1 MIDGGLSRTPRPADR
16 QPAPRPDLS
25 KRQTEAV
32 VSPVQPE
39 ATSRPRPRKGRAGMI
54 VGLILGF
61 VLLAAGII
69 GGYCLLSR
77 PQLSTQIDSAKYQAV
92 FLSSGQVYFGKLTAV
107 DSQYL
112 KLSGVFYIQSQQ
124 DAASD
129 EDQITTQESTGM
141 QLIKLGEE
149 VHGPEDTM
157 VINRDQMLFFENLKS
172 DGKVT
177 QLIRQHSQGGN

>member
-39 ATSRPRPRKGRAGMI
+39 ATSSPRPRKGRAGMI
-54 VGLILGF
+54 IGLILGF
-61 VLLAAGII
+61 VLLAAGI
-69 GGYCLLSR
+69 GGYCFLSR
-77 PQLSTQIDSAKYQAV
+77 SQLSTQIDSGKYQAV

-124 DAASD
+124 DAASG
-129 EDQITTQESTGM
+129 EDQITAQESTGM

-177 QLIRQHSQGGN
+177 QLIKQHSQGGN

>member
-39 ATSRPRPRKGRAGMI
+39 ATSRPRPRKNRAGMI
-54 VGLILGF
+54 IGLILGI
-61 VLLAAGII
+61 VLLAAGI
-69 GGYCLLSR
+69 GGYWFLSR
-77 PQLSTQIDSAKYQAV
+77 SQLSTQIDSGKYQAV
-92 FLSSGQVYFGKLTAV
+92 FLSSGQVYFGKLTVV

>member
-39 ATSRPRPRKGRAGMI
+39 ATSRPRPRKNRAGMI
-54 VGLILGF
+54 IGLILGI
-61 VLLAAGII
+61 VLLAAGI
-69 GGYCLLSR
+69 GGYWFLSR
-77 PQLSTQIDSAKYQAV
+77 SQLSAQIDSAKYQAV

-177 QLIRQHSQGGN
+177 QLIRQHSQDGN

>member
-39 ATSRPRPRKGRAGMI
+39 ATSGPLPRKSRAGMI
-54 VGLILGF
+54 IGLILGF
-61 VLLAAGII
+61 VLLAAGI
-69 GGYCLLSR
+69 GGYWFLSR
-77 PQLSTQIDSAKYQAV
+77 SQLSTQIDSGKYQAV

-157 VINRDQMLFFENLKS
+157 IINRDQMLFFENLKS

>member
-54 VGLILGF
+54 IGLILGF
-61 VLLAAGII
+61 VLLAAGI
-69 GGYCLLSR
+69 GGYWFLSR
-77 PQLSTQIDSAKYQAV
+77 SQLSTQIDSGKYQAV

-124 DAASD
+124 DAAS
-129 EDQITTQESTGM
+129 EKNQITAQESTGM

>member
-54 VGLILGF
+54 IGLILGI
-61 VLLAAGII
+61 VLLAAGI
-69 GGYCLLSR
+69 GGYWFLSR
-77 PQLSTQIDSAKYQAV
+77 SQLSAQIDSAKYQAV
-92 FLSSGQVYFGKLTAV
+92 FLSSGQVYFGKLTTV

-124 DAASD
+124 DAASE

-177 QLIRQHSQGGN
+177 QLIKQHSQGGN

>member
-39 ATSRPRPRKGRAGMI
+39 ATSRPRPRKSRAGMI
-54 VGLILGF
+54 IGLILGI
-61 VLLAAGII
+61 VLLAAGI
-69 GGYCLLSR
+69 GGYWFLSR
-77 PQLSTQIDSAKYQAV
+77 SQLSTQIDSAKYQAV

-177 QLIRQHSQGGN
+177 QLIKQHSQGGN

>member
-1 MIDGGLSRTPRPADR
+1 MSR
-16 QPAPRPDLS
+16 S
-25 KRQTEAV
+25 
-32 VSPVQPE
+32 
-39 ATSRPRPRKGRAGMI
+39 
-54 VGLILGF
+54 
-61 VLLAAGII
+61 
-69 GGYCLLSR
+69 
-77 PQLSTQIDSAKYQAV
+77 QLSTQIDSAKYQAV

>member
-25 KRQTEAV
+25 NRQTEAV

-39 ATSRPRPRKGRAGMI
+39 ATSGPRPRKSRAGMI
-54 VGLILGF
+54 IGLILGI
-61 VLLAAGII
+61 VLLAAGI
-69 GGYCLLSR
+69 GGYWFLSR
-77 PQLSTQIDSAKYQAV
+77 SKLSTQIDSAKYQAV

-124 DAASD
+124 DAASE

>member
-39 ATSRPRPRKGRAGMI
+39 ATSNPRPRKGRAVMI
-54 VGLILGF
+54 IGLILGF
-61 VLLAAGII
+61 VLLAAGI
-69 GGYCLLSR
+69 GGYCFLSR
-77 PQLSTQIDSAKYQAV
+77 SQLSTQIDSGKYQAV

-129 EDQITTQESTGM
+129 EDQITTQDSTGM

-177 QLIRQHSQGGN
+177 QLIKQHSQGGN

>member
-39 ATSRPRPRKGRAGMI
+39 ATSGPRPRKSRAGMI
-54 VGLILGF
+54 IGLILGI
-61 VLLAAGII
+61 VLLAAGI
-69 GGYCLLSR
+69 GGYWFLSR
-77 PQLSTQIDSAKYQAV
+77 SQLSTQIDSAKYQAV
-92 FLSSGQVYFGKLTAV
+92 FLSSGQVYFGKLTTV

-124 DAASD
+124 DAASG

>member
-39 ATSRPRPRKGRAGMI
+39 ATSNPRPRKGRTGMI
-54 VGLILGF
+54 IGLILGF
-61 VLLAAGII
+61 VLLAAGI
-69 GGYCLLSR
+69 GGYWFLSR
-77 PQLSTQIDSAKYQAV
+77 SQLSTQIDSGKYQAV

-129 EDQITTQESTGM
+129 EDQITTQDSTGM

>member
-39 ATSRPRPRKGRAGMI
+39 ATSGPRPRKSRAGMI
-54 VGLILGF
+54 IGLILGI
-61 VLLAAGII
+61 VLLAAGI
-69 GGYCLLSR
+69 GGYWFLSR
-77 PQLSTQIDSAKYQAV
+77 SQLSTQIDSAKYQAV

>member
-39 ATSRPRPRKGRAGMI
+39 ATSRPRPRKNRAGMI
-54 VGLILGF
+54 IGLILGI
-61 VLLAAGII
+61 VLLAAGI
-69 GGYCLLSR
+69 GGYWFLSR
-77 PQLSTQIDSAKYQAV
+77 SQLSTQIDSAKYQAV

-124 DAASD
+124 DAASG

>member
-39 ATSRPRPRKGRAGMI
+39 ATSSPRRRKGRVGMI
-54 VGLILGF
+54 IGLILGF
-61 VLLAAGII
+61 VLLAAGI
-69 GGYCLLSR
+69 GGYWFLSR
-77 PQLSTQIDSAKYQAV
+77 SQLSTQIDSGKYQAV
-92 FLSSGQVYFGKLTAV
+92 FLSSGQVYFGKLTTV
-107 DSQYL
+107 DRQYL

-124 DAASD
+124 DSASD

>member
-39 ATSRPRPRKGRAGMI
+39 ATSRPRPRKNRAGMI
-54 VGLILGF
+54 IGLILGI
-61 VLLAAGII
+61 VLLAAGI
-69 GGYCLLSR
+69 GGYWFLSR
-77 PQLSTQIDSAKYQAV
+77 SQLSAQIDSAKYQAV

-124 DAASD
+124 DAASE

>member
-25 KRQTEAV
+25 RRQTEAV

-39 ATSRPRPRKGRAGMI
+39 ATSNPRPRKGRAGMI
-54 VGLILGF
+54 IGLILGF
-61 VLLAAGII
+61 VLLAAGI
-69 GGYCLLSR
+69 GGYWFLSR
-77 PQLSTQIDSAKYQAV
+77 SQLSTQIDSGKYQAV

>member
-39 ATSRPRPRKGRAGMI
+39 ATSSPRHRKGRVGMI
-54 VGLILGF
+54 IGLILGF
-61 VLLAAGII
+61 VLLAAGI
-69 GGYCLLSR
+69 GGYWFLSR
-77 PQLSTQIDSAKYQAV
+77 SQLSTQIDSGKYQAV

>member
-39 ATSRPRPRKGRAGMI
+39 ATSRPRPRKNRAGMI
-54 VGLILGF
+54 IGLILGI
-61 VLLAAGII
+61 VLLAAGI
-69 GGYCLLSR
+69 GGYWFLSR
-77 PQLSTQIDSAKYQAV
+77 SQLSTQIDSAKYQAV
-92 FLSSGQVYFGKLTAV
+92 FLSSGQVYFGKLTTV

-129 EDQITTQESTGM
+129 EDQITAQESTGM

>member
-39 ATSRPRPRKGRAGMI
+39 ATSSPRHRKGRVGMI
-54 VGLILGF
+54 IGLILGF
-61 VLLAAGII
+61 VLLAAGI
-69 GGYCLLSR
+69 GGYWFLPRS
-77 PQLSTQIDSAKYQAV
+77 QLSTQIDSSKYQAV

>member
-39 ATSRPRPRKGRAGMI
+39 ATSGPRPRKSRAGMI
-54 VGLILGF
+54 IGLILGI
-61 VLLAAGII
+61 VLLAAGI
-69 GGYCLLSR
+69 GGYWFLSR
-77 PQLSTQIDSAKYQAV
+77 SQLSTQIDSAKYQAV
-92 FLSSGQVYFGKLTAV
+92 FLSSGQVYFGKLTTV

-124 DAASD
+124 DAASE

>member
-39 ATSRPRPRKGRAGMI
+39 ATSSPRHRKGRVGMI
-54 VGLILGF
+54 IGLILGF
-61 VLLAAGII
+61 VLLAAGI
-69 GGYCLLSR
+69 GGYWFLSR
-77 PQLSTQIDSAKYQAV
+77 SQLSTQIDSAKYQAV

-129 EDQITTQESTGM
+129 ENQITAQESTGM

>member
-39 ATSRPRPRKGRAGMI
+39 ATSGPRPRKSRAGMI
-54 VGLILGF
+54 IGLILGF
-61 VLLAAGII
+61 VLLAAGI
-69 GGYCLLSR
+69 GGYWFLSR
-77 PQLSTQIDSAKYQAV
+77 SQLSTQIDSGKYQAV

-124 DAASD
+124 DAASE
-129 EDQITTQESTGM
+129 EDQITAQESTGM

-157 VINRDQMLFFENLKS
+157 IINRDQMLFFENLKS

>member
-39 ATSRPRPRKGRAGMI
+39 ATSRPRPRKNRAGMI
-54 VGLILGF
+54 IGLILGI
-61 VLLAAGII
+61 VLLAAGI
-69 GGYCLLSR
+69 GGYWFLSR
-77 PQLSTQIDSAKYQAV
+77 SQLSAQIDSAKYQAV
-92 FLSSGQVYFGKLTAV
+92 FLSSGQVYFGKLTTV

>member
-39 ATSRPRPRKGRAGMI
+39 ATSNPRPRKGRAGMI
-54 VGLILGF
+54 IGLILGF
-61 VLLAAGII
+61 VLLAAGI
-69 GGYCLLSR
+69 GGYCFLSR
-77 PQLSTQIDSAKYQAV
+77 SQLSTQIDSGKYQAV
-92 FLSSGQVYFGKLTAV
+92 FLSSGHVYFGKLTAV

-129 EDQITTQESTGM
+129 ENQITAQESTGM

-177 QLIRQHSQGGN
+177 QLIKQHSQGGN

>member
-39 ATSRPRPRKGRAGMI
+39 ATSRPRPRKNRAGMI
-54 VGLILGF
+54 IGLILGI
-61 VLLAAGII
+61 VLLAAGI
-69 GGYCLLSR
+69 GGYWFLSR
-77 PQLSTQIDSAKYQAV
+77 SQLSTQIDSAKYQAV

-124 DAASD
+124 DAASE

>member
-54 VGLILGF
+54 IGLILGF
-61 VLLAAGII
+61 VLLATGI
-69 GGYCLLSR
+69 GGYCFLSR
-77 PQLSTQIDSAKYQAV
+77 SQLSTQIDSGKYQAV

-124 DAASD
+124 GAASG

-177 QLIRQHSQGGN
+177 QLIKQHSQGGN

>member
-39 ATSRPRPRKGRAGMI
+39 ATSRPRPRKNRAGMI
-54 VGLILGF
+54 IGLILGI
-61 VLLAAGII
+61 VLLAAGI
-69 GGYCLLSR
+69 GGYWFLSR
-77 PQLSTQIDSAKYQAV
+77 SQLSAQIDSAKYQAV

-124 DAASD
+124 DAASG

>member
-32 VSPVQPE
+32 VSPVQPQ
-39 ATSRPRPRKGRAGMI
+39 ATSGPRPRKSRAGMI
-54 VGLILGF
+54 IGLILGF
-61 VLLAAGII
+61 VLLAAGI
-69 GGYCLLSR
+69 GGYCFLSR
-77 PQLSTQIDSAKYQAV
+77 SQLSTQIDSGKYQAV

-177 QLIRQHSQGGN
+177 QLIKQHSQGGN